1 MKTRYRIPIENK
13 LVAEVDVFHGKI
25 DKYDERLLKEKE
37 IMKILNINFIK
48 RYNNNIHFAKIKIF
62 TFCEMN
68 DIIYL
73 R

>member
-13 LVAEVDVFHGKI
+13 LIAEVDVFHGKI

-48 RYNNNIHFAKIKIF
+48 RYNNNIYFAKIKIF